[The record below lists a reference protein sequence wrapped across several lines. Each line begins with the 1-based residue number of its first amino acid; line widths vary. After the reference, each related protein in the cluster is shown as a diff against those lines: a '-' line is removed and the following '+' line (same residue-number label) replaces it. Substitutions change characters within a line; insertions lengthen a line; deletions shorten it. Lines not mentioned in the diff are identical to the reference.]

1 MANKQSR
8 MKEILQILSTR
19 DSETVKNLAE
29 LINVSEMTIRRDINY
44 LSKSGYVNVFHGGVS
59 INTKQK
65 NVIPNFQYSPYLLD
79 NAVKESLNEKIK
91 IAEYAV
97 SLIEPFDAIGI
108 DSGSTCQYMLDSMQ
122 NVNNCVV
129 YTYSMQVLLQASNID
144 SKNVHFF
151 CFGGLYHRDIKMFES
166 PDVLEIVKKTHINK
180 LFIGAV
186 GVSAEYGLSCAERY
200 EVDMRRTLMSVS
212 DQIILLSD
220 SSKIDKVWPIKYGNL
235 SDVDILITDNR
246 ITDEQRDNIEKHGVK
261 VYIA

>member
-1 MANKQSR
+1 
-8 MKEILQILSTR
+8 
-19 DSETVKNLAE
+19 
-29 LINVSEMTIRRDINY
+29 
-44 LSKSGYVNVFHGGVS
+44 VFHGGVS